1 MFPCESAH
9 SLAGALEKSCDMKG
23 DSVWILGGE
32 DIYRQAIPLA
42 NRLILTLVKCRPRG
56 DTFFPDFWRSYVAGV
71 TFDYARNHHSLIT
84 HHAH

>member
-32 DIYRQAIPLA
+32 DIYRQAIPVA
-42 NRLILTLVKCRPRG
+42 NHLILTLVKCRPRG
-56 DTFFPDFWRSYVAGV
+56 DTFFPDFWRSYVA
-71 TFDYARNHHSLIT
+71 
-84 HHAH
+84 